1 MNDKLRRNRQEIV
14 NELNIFLEE
23 NGMFSKVNYFF
34 LNNGIFIFKFAFILS
49 KDIDKL
55 RHVNLQDSDA
65 ILPQNTDG
73 SRLNNGLTFNFFDFM
88 MM

>member
-14 NELNIFLEE
+14 NGLNIFLEE

-34 LNNGIFIFKFAFILS
+34 LNKGIFIFKFAFILS

-55 RHVNLQDSDA
+55 QQVNLQDSDA

-73 SRLNNGLTFNFFDFM
+73 S
-88 MM
+88 